1 MASDAHGDGT
11 SSRLLLTHPRSDRAE
26 GLRGVIAQRID
37 ALSPKQRVV
46 AELLLEDP
54 YLVAY
59 TPASEVASHLGVD
72 NATVVRATQSLGFE
86 GWRDLQRI
94 VRESLQSGLLF
105 ADRLASGRDADL
117 EAALISMRDQ
127 MVATVSA
134 AFEPA
139 QLQAVGSAVGLLL
152 ESERTFVVG
161 GGTTAGSAHF
171 TASSLNL
178 VGHGAQTLLDA
189 ETASVVIPSVA
200 FGSAVV
206 VFALR
211 RYLRWIVEFAAFSR
225 EQGAS
230 LIAVVDSHSSPIALS
245 ADVSIVVP
253 AKRLGARLD
262 TLGHQTI
269 AHAIPAA
276 LGWQLARRAVDAQDA
291 ASISDRFTHSAA
303 MIHHHPGKEN

>member
-1 MASDAHGDGT
+1 MAVDAQGEGA
-11 SSRLLLTHPRSDRAE
+11 SGRPLLLHPRADRAE
-26 GLRGVIAQRID
+26 GLRALIAQQID

-72 NATVVRATQSLGFE
+72 NATVVRAIQSLGFE

-105 ADRLASGRDADL
+105 ADRFASGRDADL
-117 EAALISMRDQ
+117 EATLFSMRNQ
-127 MVATVSA
+127 MVAAVSA

-139 QLQAVGSAVGLLL
+139 QLQALGSAVGLLL

-161 GGTTAGSAHF
+161 GGTTSGSAHF
-171 TASSLNL
+171 AASSLNL
-178 VGHGAQTLLDA
+178 IGHGTQTVLDA
-189 ETASVVIPSVA
+189 ETASVAIPSVA

-225 EQGAS
+225 QQGAS

-245 ADVSIVVP
+245 ADVSILVP

-262 TLGHQTI
+262 TIGHQTI
-269 AHAIPAA
+269 AHAIPTA
-276 LGWQLARRAVDAQDA
+276 LGWQIARRAVGVQDA
-291 ASISDRFTHSAA
+291 AVISDRFTHSAA
-303 MIHHHPGKEN
+303 MIHHHRGKEN